1 MDRERRFGV
10 DRPVFGAHDAK
21 PNDTRSTMPELLAL
35 PAPEDA
41 STSITLDVS
50 TGQPVVLDHLGPVV
64 VNSDGTLARIANWHE
79 MSEREQQVTKRRM
92 AKRNMERLQVLNRPA
107 DGCAQPPDENLV
119 AALKP
124 TEAPAAEGEGSRD
137 QGELPAP
144 RTGSMAD
151 AWDAVAGE
159 YAERVEPFTSSFA
172 GALLDLA
179 GELDGKRL
187 LDVAAGS
194 GAISVLAA
202 IDMGADV
209 TATDFSEE
217 MLNCLNARPS
227 VRFERSA
234 GVAKLSTVVADGM
247 ALPAEW
253 SGVFDVAV
261 SSFGVIFFADPAAGV
276 REMLRCLKPGAPLLI
291 SAWGSREETAA
302 FQVIPAAAEASLPA
316 VSLPAARPTR
326 ADGSP
331 AGLHALLE
339 AAGATDIAVHGP
351 VTRTLRA
358 KDAQAYWD
366 RFALGAPA
374 TRALLATLSP
384 AVAGALRTCVVATL
398 EARFGVGA
406 EVQLEATAYFATA
419 RRLTDFQAAVAAGL
433 ARPSG
438 TTAPS

>member
-1 MDRERRFGV
+1 M
-10 DRPVFGAHDAK
+10 
-21 PNDTRSTMPELLAL
+21 LAL

-79 MSEREQQVTKRRM
+79 MSEREQQVTQRRI

-107 DGCAQPPDENLV
+107 DGCAQPADENLV

-124 TEAPAAEGEGSRD
+124 TEALAPTERRD

-144 RTGSMAD
+144 RTSSMAD

-194 GAISVLAA
+194 GAVSVLAA
-202 IDMGADV
+202 IDMGAHV

-234 GVAKLSTVVADGM
+234 GTAKLSTVVADGM

-261 SSFGVIFFADPAAGV
+261 SSFGVIFFADPEAGV

-302 FQVIPAAAEASLPA
+302 FQVIPTAAEASLPA
-316 VSLPAARPTR
+316 DSLPEMKPKR

-331 AGLHALLE
+331 AGLHALLQ

-358 KDAQAYWD
+358 ESAQAYWD
-366 RFALGAPA
+366 RCALGQPP

-384 AVAGALRTCVVATL
+384 AAAGALRTCVIATL
-398 EARFGVGA
+398 EARFGAGA